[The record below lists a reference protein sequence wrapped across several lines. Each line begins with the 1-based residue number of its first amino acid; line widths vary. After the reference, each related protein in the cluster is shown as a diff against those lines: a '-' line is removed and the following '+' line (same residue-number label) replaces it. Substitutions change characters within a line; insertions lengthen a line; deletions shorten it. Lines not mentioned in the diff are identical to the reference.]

1 MAKSRLVDSFNYAV
15 EGLLYVLRSQ
25 RNMRVHFLFAVFII
39 LLGIYVNLNA
49 LEIIALV
56 ITITGVLCAEIFN
69 TAIEYTV
76 DLISDKRSP
85 LGRIVKDIGA
95 GAVLLAAI
103 SAVIVGYIIF
113 SRRLH
118 VPFEDAVMR
127 IKQSSWHITFIA
139 LVVVL
144 SLVIAGKVIF
154 HSGTPFRGGMPSGHA
169 AVAFSLWSSIVFC
182 TSDDIVVILAF
193 ILAFLVARS
202 RVVSAIHNT
211 WEALSGALIGV
222 LATTI
227 VFQVLK

>member
-1 MAKSRLVDSFNYAV
+1 MAKNRLVDSFNYAV

-25 RNMRVHFLFAVFII
+25 RNMRLHFLFAVFII
-39 LLGIYVNLNA
+39 LLGIYINLNA

-85 LGRIVKDIGA
+85 LARIVKDVGA

-103 SAVIVGYIIF
+103 SAVIVGYIVF
-113 SRRLH
+113 SRNLH
-118 VPFEDAVMR
+118 VPFEDVVLK
-127 IKQSSWHITFIA
+127 IKQSPWHMTFIA
-139 LVVVL
+139 LIVVS
-144 SLVIAGKVIF
+144 SLVIATKVIF

-169 AVAFSLWSSIVFC
+169 AVAFALWTSILFF
-182 TSDDIVVILAF
+182 TSDDIVVILTF

-202 RVVSAIHNT
+202 RVISAIHST
-211 WEALSGALIGV
+211 WEALSGAVIGV
-222 LATTI
+222 LATTTI
-227 VFQVLK
+227 FQILK